1 MIWLD
6 ILGPYIPLAQHPS
19 SYQLIH
25 DKFVDYRKTSTS
37 FFSLLFQVVLY
48 DIMMEREQ
56 SGEEWEGLGLEYRQG
71 STAANY

>member
-1 MIWLD
+1 MTKERL
-6 ILGPYIPLAQHPS
+6 PS
-19 SYQLIH
+19 S
-25 DKFVDYRKTSTS
+25 
-37 FFSLLFQVVLY
+37 FFFQVGLY